1 MSFVWWDAWLTLHDV
16 NDTHG
21 PTARLRT
28 CYIDKNMPTYVYIDR
43 YIHTHM
49 HTHTYIQRTS
59 RVATSVLSGR
69 LVLAKVQADQ
79 KKRIITGS
87 EYSSPPPSQT
97 RFCRKA
103 TPLACK
109 RNTLD
114 KKTSLNISFGTR
126 GSIIFIKF
134 RIFGKFLICFRKFD
148 WKSDTRHYF
157 LEFGAKSG
165 KNSSKIRRKKCKI
178 RSVCD
183 WINEYSLIQSRKSF
197 GDFWRTNWDWRTVQR
212 SALCRSRRELS
223 NRS

>member
-1 MSFVWWDAWLTLHDV
+1 
-16 NDTHG
+16 
-21 PTARLRT
+21 
-28 CYIDKNMPTYVYIDR
+28 
-43 YIHTHM
+43 M

-114 KKTSLNISFGTR
+114 KKTSLNISFGIR
-126 GSIIFIKF
+126 GSIIFLLKFHEKCCFFKPIFLRKFWDCSGAKGCKSCRAWKMLSNAYFLAKF
-134 RIFGKFLICFRKFD
+134 RFD
-148 WKSDTRHYF
+148 TAENKTMQEMRH
-157 LEFGAKSG
+157 AMV
-165 KNSSKIRRKKCKI
+165 RR
-178 RSVCD
+178 VQD
-183 WINEYSLIQSRKSF
+183 APSLVVL
-197 GDFWRTNWDWRTVQR
+197 WVRTDV
-212 SALCRSRRELS
+212 
-223 NRS
+223 

>member
-1 MSFVWWDAWLTLHDV
+1 MMRVILRTLWEDARQWDAWLTLHDV

-87 EYSSPPPSQT
+87 EYSSPPPLQT
-97 RFCRKA
+97 RLCCKA
-103 TPLACK
+103 APFACK

-126 GSIIFIKF
+126 GSIISQMLAKVGQHVVEEIVNCYDVLSLERHKV
-134 RIFGKFLICFRKFD
+134 RKY
-148 WKSDTRHYF
+148 WWS
-157 LEFGAKSG
+157 
-165 KNSSKIRRKKCKI
+165 RKKCWK
-178 RSVCD
+178 
-183 WINEYSLIQSRKSF
+183 K
-197 GDFWRTNWDWRTVQR
+197 
-212 SALCRSRRELS
+212 
-223 NRS
+223 

>member
-1 MSFVWWDAWLTLHDV
+1 
-16 NDTHG
+16 
-21 PTARLRT
+21 
-28 CYIDKNMPTYVYIDR
+28 MPTYVYIDR

-126 GSIIFIKF
+126 GSIFFFPPAAGGSSSLLSAGAAVSFAQCSSF
-134 RIFGKFLICFRKFD
+134 RNRTIVPHSWCGGGNG
-148 WKSDTRHYF
+148 ST
-157 LEFGAKSG
+157 G
-165 KNSSKIRRKKCKI
+165 SS
-178 RSVCD
+178 
-183 WINEYSLIQSRKSF
+183 
-197 GDFWRTNWDWRTVQR
+197 
-212 SALCRSRRELS
+212 
-223 NRS
+223 

>member
-1 MSFVWWDAWLTLHDV
+1 MMRVIQRTVWEDARQWDAWRTYHDV

-114 KKTSLNISFGTR
+114 KKTSLNISFGTG
-126 GSIIFIKF
+126 GSIICKLWDARSRLFVHLLGTGALWDSRFSLKCLFGELLVKFIKMYKTLANF
-134 RIFGKFLICFRKFD
+134 
-148 WKSDTRHYF
+148 
-157 LEFGAKSG
+157 
-165 KNSSKIRRKKCKI
+165 
-178 RSVCD
+178 
-183 WINEYSLIQSRKSF
+183 
-197 GDFWRTNWDWRTVQR
+197 
-212 SALCRSRRELS
+212 S
-223 NRS
+223 NF

>member
-1 MSFVWWDAWLTLHDV
+1 MVMCGKSEW
-16 NDTHG
+16 
-21 PTARLRT
+21 
-28 CYIDKNMPTYVYIDR
+28 CC
-43 YIHTHM
+43 IHTHM

-126 GSIIFIKF
+126 GSIIWKF
-134 RIFGKFLICFRKFD
+134 CNFLAGSFSAVSKRNFARKYAFDSIFQALQDLHPFAPLQSQNFRK
-148 WKSDTRHYF
+148 KS
-157 LEFGAKSG
+157 
-165 KNSSKIRRKKCKI
+165 
-178 RSVCD
+178 V
-183 WINEYSLIQSRKSF
+183 
-197 GDFWRTNWDWRTVQR
+197 
-212 SALCRSRRELS
+212 
-223 NRS
+223 

>member
-1 MSFVWWDAWLTLHDV
+1 
-16 NDTHG
+16 
-21 PTARLRT
+21 
-28 CYIDKNMPTYVYIDR
+28 
-43 YIHTHM
+43 M

-126 GSIIFIKF
+126 GSIISGFRAKFQKIVTCVAFSIKF
-134 RIFGKFLICFRKFD
+134 AKTNQKFAENSEFCEIIDPPIPKDMFR
-148 WKSDTRHYF
+148 
-157 LEFGAKSG
+157 L
-165 KNSSKIRRKKCKI
+165 
-178 RSVCD
+178 VC
-183 WINEYSLIQSRKSF
+183 LVKLVF
-197 GDFWRTNWDWRTVQR
+197 F
-212 SALCRSRRELS
+212 AREGVAF
-223 NRS
+223 

>member
-1 MSFVWWDAWLTLHDV
+1 
-16 NDTHG
+16 
-21 PTARLRT
+21 
-28 CYIDKNMPTYVYIDR
+28 MPTYVYIDT

-114 KKTSLNISFGTR
+114 KKTSLNISFGTG
-126 GSIIFIKF
+126 GSIILETPKKKKITDLRQLTGIF
-134 RIFGKFLICFRKFD
+134 RN
-148 WKSDTRHYF
+148 SD
-157 LEFGAKSG
+157 
-165 KNSSKIRRKKCKI
+165 KNK
-178 RSVCD
+178 
-183 WINEYSLIQSRKSF
+183 
-197 GDFWRTNWDWRTVQR
+197 
-212 SALCRSRRELS
+212 LCENLS
-223 NRS
+223 EK

>member
-1 MSFVWWDAWLTLHDV
+1 MCGKSEW
-16 NDTHG
+16 
-21 PTARLRT
+21 
-28 CYIDKNMPTYVYIDR
+28 CC
-43 YIHTHM
+43 IHTHM

-126 GSIIFIKF
+126 GSIIFLCRILHFSANF
-134 RIFGKFLICFRKFD
+134 R
-148 WKSDTRHYF
+148 
-157 LEFGAKSG
+157 
-165 KNSSKIRRKKCKI
+165 
-178 RSVCD
+178 
-183 WINEYSLIQSRKSF
+183 WIVFPDFAPNSRKEWRLSIFNQICENKFENCRNF
-197 GDFWRTNWDWRTVQR
+197 GNLWKLIWIIQYYSIQYYSIVSLLRSGFRQCGTQAGEPPSAWATVR
-212 SALCRSRRELS
+212 HA
-223 NRS
+223 

>member
-1 MSFVWWDAWLTLHDV
+1 
-16 NDTHG
+16 
-21 PTARLRT
+21 
-28 CYIDKNMPTYVYIDR
+28 
-43 YIHTHM
+43 M

-126 GSIIFIKF
+126 GSIIFELPLYRSSLAYTQRAAARAAFFCAGCMICHL
-134 RIFGKFLICFRKFD
+134 FGIYPRALRGSEPGPRSDASGLYFD
-148 WKSDTRHYF
+148 
-157 LEFGAKSG
+157 
-165 KNSSKIRRKKCKI
+165 
-178 RSVCD
+178 
-183 WINEYSLIQSRKSF
+183 SRC
-197 GDFWRTNWDWRTVQR
+197 
-212 SALCRSRRELS
+212 AELAGLKVLLS
-223 NRS
+223 WG

>member
-1 MSFVWWDAWLTLHDV
+1 MSFFLGLESIETRKCKIVKMRGIYPRCKQNVVVVFVSFFLDV

-28 CYIDKNMPTYVYIDR
+28 CYIDKNMPTYVYIDT

-103 TPLACK
+103 APLACK

-126 GSIIFIKF
+126 GSIILKFARILFIK
-134 RIFGKFLICFRKFD
+134 
-148 WKSDTRHYF
+148 
-157 LEFGAKSG
+157 
-165 KNSSKIRRKKCKI
+165 
-178 RSVCD
+178 
-183 WINEYSLIQSRKSF
+183 
-197 GDFWRTNWDWRTVQR
+197 
-212 SALCRSRRELS
+212 
-223 NRS
+223 

>member
-1 MSFVWWDAWLTLHDV
+1 
-16 NDTHG
+16 
-21 PTARLRT
+21 
-28 CYIDKNMPTYVYIDR
+28 
-43 YIHTHM
+43 M

-126 GSIIFIKF
+126 GSIIWKLTKF
-134 RIFGKFLICFRKFD
+134 CKFCDFCNFCAEFSIIDPLVPKDMFRLVFLWSLCFLHARGWRF
-148 WKSDTRHYF
+148 
-157 LEFGAKSG
+157 
-165 KNSSKIRRKKCKI
+165 
-178 RSVCD
+178 
-183 WINEYSLIQSRKSF
+183 SR
-197 GDFWRTNWDWRTVQR
+197 RTVWEENGE
-212 SALCRSRRELS
+212 LCRLPVI
-223 NRS
+223 NRFFSVPRKQ

>member
-1 MSFVWWDAWLTLHDV
+1 MMRVIQRTVWEDARQWDAWLTYHDV

-114 KKTSLNISFGTR
+114 KKTSLNISFGTE
-126 GSIIFIKF
+126 GSIISKNFVGEMQTFSNNNLKNANF
-134 RIFGKFLICFRKFD
+134 AEFRK
-148 WKSDTRHYF
+148 
-157 LEFGAKSG
+157 
-165 KNSSKIRRKKCKI
+165 I
-178 RSVCD
+178 
-183 WINEYSLIQSRKSF
+183 
-197 GDFWRTNWDWRTVQR
+197 
-212 SALCRSRRELS
+212 
-223 NRS
+223 

>member
-126 GSIIFIKF
+126 GSIISGFRAKFQKIVTCVAFSIKF
-134 RIFGKFLICFRKFD
+134 AKTNQKFA
-148 WKSDTRHYF
+148 
-157 LEFGAKSG
+157 E
-165 KNSSKIRRKKCKI
+165 NSE
-178 RSVCD
+178 VCE
-183 WINEYSLIQSRKSF
+183 NYSLFFKIIHF
-197 GDFWRTNWDWRTVQR
+197 TP
-212 SALCRSRRELS
+212 
-223 NRS
+223 

>member
-1 MSFVWWDAWLTLHDV
+1 
-16 NDTHG
+16 
-21 PTARLRT
+21 
-28 CYIDKNMPTYVYIDR
+28 
-43 YIHTHM
+43 M

-126 GSIIFIKF
+126 GSIISMLTHKF
-134 RIFGKFLICFRKFD
+134 FVGRHVYNCHLAMFRNVNSVPDVSNLLKLSTPILLEVSLSTMGTVFVGFHL
-148 WKSDTRHYF
+148 RLRQHIIYF
-157 LEFGAKSG
+157 H
-165 KNSSKIRRKKCKI
+165 
-178 RSVCD
+178 
-183 WINEYSLIQSRKSF
+183 
-197 GDFWRTNWDWRTVQR
+197 
-212 SALCRSRRELS
+212 
-223 NRS
+223 

>member
-126 GSIIFIKF
+126 GSIISQNSEFSANVWFVFANLIEKATHVT
-134 RIFGKFLICFRKFD
+134 IFWNMAR
-148 WKSDTRHYF
+148 
-157 LEFGAKSG
+157 
-165 KNSSKIRRKKCKI
+165 NP
-178 RSVCD
+178 
-183 WINEYSLIQSRKSF
+183 
-197 GDFWRTNWDWRTVQR
+197 
-212 SALCRSRRELS
+212 
-223 NRS
+223 

>member
-1 MSFVWWDAWLTLHDV
+1 MTWSRRKWWMMVMCGKSEW
-16 NDTHG
+16 
-21 PTARLRT
+21 
-28 CYIDKNMPTYVYIDR
+28 CC
-43 YIHTHM
+43 IHTHM

-114 KKTSLNISFGTR
+114 KKTSLNISFGTG
-126 GSIIFIKF
+126 GSIIF
-134 RIFGKFLICFRKFD
+134 RISRQIPERSDVCRFFNQICENK
-148 WKSDTRHYF
+148 
-157 LEFGAKSG
+157 LE
-165 KNSSKIRRKKCKI
+165 N
-178 RSVCD
+178 
-183 WINEYSLIQSRKSF
+183 
-197 GDFWRTNWDWRTVQR
+197 
-212 SALCRSRRELS
+212 CR
-223 NRS
+223 NF